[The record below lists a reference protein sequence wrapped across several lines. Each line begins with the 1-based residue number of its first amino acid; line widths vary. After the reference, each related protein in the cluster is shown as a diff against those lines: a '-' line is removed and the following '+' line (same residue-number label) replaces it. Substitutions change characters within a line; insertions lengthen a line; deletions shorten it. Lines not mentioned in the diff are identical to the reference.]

1 MLTGLFKVEEV
12 QVVHLEFVP
21 QGHYPGVEG
30 ELVTFLQGADDAALA
45 GEQARG
51 DREDNVWVED
61 RFGGLHL
68 DQDVQSMVRLDEG
81 QLGSAT
87 LLGLCEIPAP
97 SDLIV
102 LILMIEE
109 VAGVHIILNYDFS
122 SAVLKKF
129 FPSGRYYF

>member
-1 MLTGLFKVEEV
+1 MLTGLLKVEEV

-30 ELVTFLQGADDAALA
+30 ELVTFLQAADDAALA
-45 GEQARG
+45 REQARG

-81 QLGSAT
+81 QLGTAT

-97 SDLIV
+97 SDLVV

-109 VAGVHIILNYDFS
+109 VASVHIILNYDFPA
-122 SAVLKKF
+122 AVLKEF

>member
-1 MLTGLFKVEEV
+1 MFSGLLKVEEV

-30 ELVTFLQGADDAALA
+30 ELVTFLQAADDAALA

-87 LLGLCEIPAP
+87 LLGFCEITAP
-97 SDLIV
+97 GDLVV

-109 VAGVHIILNYDFS
+109 VAGVHIILNDDFS
-122 SAVLKKF
+122 AAVLKEF